1 MITPNR
7 VSTCSLGTLKN
18 TGRPS
23 CLTPEGLLKRI
34 LVTKSDFF
42 FDISTARPTQAD
54 VQEAIQAG
62 DAFMFAVVD
71 EVEDKSSERQEY
83 EASSGNSYTTR
94 DAISGMR
101 PVFTL
106 SAYEFVNYLSF
117 DNKQVRIFEFDHKEF
132 LKGCKLDGS
141 SDKFAG
147 FATQRFDVENRTR
160 PTDSSSVVQTPISI
174 KYANPNE
181 YRENIMIM
189 DDMSFLENVNSL
201 LDVAIIAT
209 DEAVSGVTIQA
220 LVDATGSPVIG
231 LVLADFQILD
241 DTGTEVTPDGV
252 TDNADGTYAV
262 LAELTAGTYTV
273 GLQKPSDMTTE
284 GYEEL
289 AKAEITIT

>member
-7 VSTCSLGTLKN
+7 VTTCSSGTLKN

-54 VQEAIQAG
+54 VQTAIQAG

-94 DAISGMR
+94 DAMSGMR

-117 DNKQVRIFEFDHKEF
+117 NNRQVRIFEFDHKDF
-132 LKGCKLDGS
+132 LKGCKLDGN
-141 SDKFAG
+141 SDQFAG
-147 FATQRFDVENRTR
+147 FATQCFDVENRTR

-181 YRENIMIM
+181 YRENVLVM
-189 DDMSFLENVNSL
+189 DGMSFLENVNSL
-201 LDVAIIAT
+201 LDVAITAT
-209 DEAVSGVTIQA
+209 DEALTGVTIQA

-231 LVLADFQILD
+231 LVLDDFQILND
-241 DTGTEVTPDGV
+241 AGTEVTPSAV
-252 TDNADGTYAV
+252 TDNDDGTYAV
-262 LAELTAGTYTV
+262 LANLAAGTYTV
-273 GLQKPSDMTTE
+273 GLQKPTDMTTE

-289 AKAEITIT
+289 AKAEITTS